1 MIPLAPQVTEHH
13 LLLFLLQ
20 VLLLL
25 GLARGFGELCS
36 RYGQPRLVGEILVGI
51 LVGPTL
57 LGRIAPALYLS
68 LFPQE
73 PVQLAMLETVAWFGV
88 LFLLLETGLEVDVSS
103 VWRLRGP
110 SLRIGIV
117 GVLVPLA
124 LGFSASLALPVRYLP
139 GEEQRIIFALF
150 LGTAMAIS
158 AMVIITRVLRDLD
171 LIKTE
176 LGLLT
181 LLGYAVNDVFAWVL
195 FSLVLAAGTHGSTD
209 LRWLGVVLVLTLAF
223 TGLALTLGHR
233 LAGDSIRL
241 IGEKMPGQPGAI
253 LSFVVC
259 LGLASGAITGALGLT
274 ALLGFFLAGIMA
286 GEARLPERV
295 RGVLSEMV
303 HAIFVPLY
311 FAGIALHVDFF
322 RNFDLGLVAFVTAIS
337 IAGKFLGAWI
347 GALGTGLSRQD
358 RTSIGIAF
366 TPSGVTGIVV
376 ASVALEAGILT
387 IPVFVALVISAI
399 ISSLL
404 VGPWLTWSIRR
415 RGAVS
420 PLAYMPR
427 DAVLAELAGENRSEV
442 IAELCAGLANQRR
455 QLSAEA
461 LTRAVLERES
471 VMGTGLG
478 EGLAIAHA
486 RLSDLRAPL
495 LAFGRAREGIDWDTP
510 DGLPVHLAFVLLTP
524 QRDDGL
530 QLQIL
535 SALAQG
541 LSEEPARRRLRDAD
555 GEEELWAAL
564 QDVLQP
570 PAARAPFLSASID
583 ER

>member
-1 MIPLAPQVTEHH
+1 MGGALVPFAPQISEHH
-13 LLLFLLQ
+13 LVVFLLQ

-25 GLARGFGELCS
+25 GLARSLGELCS

-51 LVGPTL
+51 LIGPTI
-57 LGRIAPALYLS
+57 LGRMSPELYL
-68 LFPQE
+68 LIFPPE
-73 PVQLAMLETVAWFGV
+73 PVQLAMLETMAWFGV

-110 SLRIGIV
+110 SLRIGII
-117 GVLVPLA
+117 GVLAPLA
-124 LGFSASLALPVRYLP
+124 FGFTGSLALPTRYLP
-139 GEEQRIIFALF
+139 SEDQRIIFALF

-171 LIKTE
+171 LIKSE

-181 LLGYAVNDVFAWVL
+181 LLGYAVNDVVAWVL
-195 FSLVLAAGTHGSTD
+195 FSLVLAADSQAAVDYG
-209 LRWLGVVLVLTLAF
+209 WLGIVLVLTLLF

-233 LAGDSIRL
+233 LTGVSIRL
-241 IGEKMPGQPGAI
+241 IGEALPDQPGAV

-259 LGLASGAITGALGLT
+259 LGLACGAITGALQLT

-286 GEARLPERV
+286 GEARLSERV
-295 RGVLSEMV
+295 RNVLSQMV

-322 RNFDLGLVAFVTAIS
+322 DNFDFALVLFVTSMS
-337 IAGKFLGAWI
+337 IAGKFFGAWLGAI
-347 GALGTGLSRQD
+347 GTGLSKQD

-387 IPVFVALVISAI
+387 VQVFVALVISAI

-415 RGAVS
+415 RGPVS
-420 PLAYMPR
+420 ALDFLKR
-427 DAVLAELAGENRSEV
+427 SAVLAGLSATTRHAALS
-442 IAELCAGLANQRR
+442 ELCGQLATEDGN
-455 QLSAEA
+455 LNHDV
-461 LTRAVLERES
+461 LTQAVEEREEL
-471 VMGTGLG
+471 MGTGLG

-486 RLSDLRAPL
+486 RFPELRKPV
-495 LAFGRAREGIDWDTP
+495 LAFGRAAGGIEWDAP
-510 DGLPVHLAFVLLTP
+510 DGLPVDLIFMLLTP
-524 QRDDGL
+524 ENDEGL

-535 SALAQG
+535 AAIAQS
-541 LSEEPARRRLRDAD
+541 LSTTEARERLREPQDAAR
-555 GEEELWAAL
+555 LWDRL
-564 QDVLQP
+564 QDVLRNQQP
-570 PAARAPFLSASID
+570 A
-583 ER
+583 